1 MLSIQGSQS
10 IAQVEAELCELH
22 KSSPTEL
29 RLPVHPKDWQLG
41 GENGLIQLAI
51 TWARLNDEARLFTHI
66 ADNEEPSGQLRKMA
80 RRIYGFVAL
89 MMASEIFDRS
99 GNRSVRLE
107 ANEQCKSVVE
117 MMFRPVS
124 EFALGER
131 VFLISVDHSTRRS
144 IPWLYSNDGVVCD
157 RLEFTSLVKEL
168 ADRMS
173 RLTNSAPIPLNL
185 YPKFAAILQELFKN
199 TEEWARRDAL
209 GRPWR
214 RSVRGL
220 SAQRHL
226 GTSEQFSDI
235 ASESPAVNSYLESFM
250 SASGSR
256 KPGFI
261 EFSVFDSGI
270 GLARQQLKETWSLGT
285 TLNDEFLACMKCLRK
300 HSTSSNRMDKG
311 LGLAEVMSTLG
322 SLDAFLKIRTGRLSL
337 YRDFRAEPFRSGDDR
352 LFDFPTC
359 SETPSELALVFGTH
373 FQILIPLSHEG

>member
-51 TWARLNDEARLFTHI
+51 TWARLNDEAHLFTHI
-66 ADNEEPSGQLRKMA
+66 ADNEDPSVQLKKMA

-89 MMASEIFDRS
+89 MMASEILDRS

-117 MMFRPVS
+117 MMFRPVA

-131 VFLISVDHSTRRS
+131 VFLISVDHSSRRT

-157 RLEFTSLVKEL
+157 RMEFTSLVKEL

-173 RLTNSAPIPLNL
+173 RLTNSAPIPRNL
-185 YPKFAAILQELFKN
+185 YPRFAAILHELFKN

-220 SAQRHL
+220 TAQRHL
-226 GTSEQFSDI
+226 GTSKEFSDI
-235 ASESPAVNSYLESFM
+235 ASESPAVNIYLESFT
-250 SASGSR
+250 SGSGRR

-270 GLARQQLKETWSLGT
+270 GLARQQLKETWTPGT

-352 LFDFPTC
+352 LFDFPSC
-359 SETPSELALVFGTH
+359 SDIPSELAAVFGTH